1 MSIFKKDC
9 PECATPNNVDAVR
22 CDCGYCFDP
31 EALAG
36 ADAAEYAQEQTR
48 LYRDYLAAR
57 IVQAEAEL
65 TVARERAH
73 AEPGNTYKAAEA
85 LVAEQALNALQA
97 EMKQLGM
104 RPPKT
109 TRISTAAPSRTPI
122 APKATPAKT
131 SAPNAAA
138 PPSKPPVASPSNP
151 PPRATA
157 VAASPSAARKSPPSF
172 KNHVVH
178 ARREPAPAISKVEPP
193 PTKRKPTETAD
204 AAAIATGQTATP
216 AARAVSMKREPATPV
231 QVATPSPVFRNMQAR
246 KAEAIAKAKLAV
258 EATPISPVS
267 APMPAQRVEPPAAL
281 SPITASAKN
290 AKNPTQECPSCTATV
305 PADLEKCRC
314 GYTFSQSTKEV
325 PALTLDAAALAI
337 LTEGIA
343 PKNTSRRR

>member
-36 ADAAEYAQEQTR
+36 ADAAEYAHEQTR

-57 IVQAEAEL
+57 IVQAEAEFA
-65 TVARERAH
+65 VARERAH

-85 LVAEQALNALQA
+85 LVAEQTLNALQA
-97 EMKQLGM
+97 EMKQLGL

-109 TRISTAAPSRTPI
+109 TAPSRTPI

-131 SAPNAAA
+131 SAPQAAA
-138 PPSKPPVASPSNP
+138 PTSNP

-157 VAASPSAARKSPPSF
+157 VAASPSAARKSPPPF
-172 KNHVVH
+172 KKPVIH
-178 ARREPAPAISKVEPP
+178 ARREPTPAISKVESTPA
-193 PTKRKPTETAD
+193 TKRKPTETTEAV
-204 AAAIATGQTATP
+204 AVATKQTAIP
-216 AARAVSMKREPATPV
+216 AARAVSMKREPVTPV
-231 QVATPSPVFRNMQAR
+231 QVATPSPVFRNIQAR
-246 KAEAIAKAKLAV
+246 KAEAIAKTKLAA
-258 EATPISPVS
+258 ETAPVS
-267 APMPAQRVEPPAAL
+267 PAAAPAPAKRVETPAAL
-281 SPITASAKN
+281 PPVTTS

-305 PADLEKCRC
+305 PAELEKCRC

-337 LTEGIA
+337 LTDGIA